1 MKSISDEVPSG
12 SFMGDHAKIN
22 KWIISIDG
30 PVDIVGYSV
39 IKNWRYA
46 FGNFNIA
53 MV

>member
-12 SFMGDHAKIN
+12 SFMGDHATIN

-39 IKNWRYA
+39 IKN
-46 FGNFNIA
+46 
-53 MV
+53 